1 MNTIGQN
8 MEQKKTQGRLVC
20 VGLGMTLGAHITP
33 ASLKQIESAD
43 VVFIGASTGIVEEWV
58 KSINPNTISLQPFY
72 QGRNSRKETYAQM
85 IEAILEPV
93 RLGKNVCGA
102 FYGHPGVFAL
112 APRKAIKQ
120 AREEGYDAYME
131 PGISAEACLYADLGL
146 DPGAT
151 GCQQFETNQF
161 MFYKRQVDTAS
172 LLILWQVGLAGDK
185 ESSNFSTTR
194 ESLQQLVDKLV
205 EYYPP
210 THRAIVY
217 EAKLL
222 AIDTI
227 RQEEIELRNL
237 PKAELNMNST
247 LVIPAYKRLIDLKL

>member
-1 MNTIGQN
+1 MKT
-8 MEQKKTQGRLVC
+8 KKNKLVC
-20 VGLGMTLGAHITP
+20 VGLGITLGAHITP
-33 ASLKQIESAD
+33 ASLKQIETAD
-43 VVFIGASTGIVEEWV
+43 VVFVGASSGIVEEWV

-72 QGRNSRKETYAQM
+72 QGRYSRKETYAQM
-85 IEAILEPV
+85 IEAILEQV

-120 AREEGYDAYME
+120 AKEEGYTTYME

-161 MFYKRQVDTAS
+161 MFYNRQVDTAS

-185 ESSNFSTTR
+185 DSKNFSTTK
-194 ESLQQLVDKLV
+194 ESLQQLVDKLIK
-205 EYYPP
+205 YYPASHQV
-210 THRAIVY
+210 TIY

-222 AIDTI
+222 AIDSV
-227 RQEEIELRNL
+227 RQEDIELRDL

-247 LVIPAYKRLIDLKL
+247 LVIPPYKRLIDLKR

>member
-1 MNTIGQN
+1 MDT
-8 MEQKKTQGRLVC
+8 KKNKLVC
-20 VGLGMTLGAHITP
+20 VGLGITLGAHITP
-33 ASLKQIESAD
+33 ASLKQIETAD
-43 VVFIGASTGIVEEWV
+43 IVFVGASSGIVEEWV

-72 QGRNSRKETYAQM
+72 QDRNSRKETYAQM
-85 IEAILEPV
+85 IEAILEQV

-161 MFYKRQVDTAS
+161 MFYNRQVDTAS
-172 LLILWQVGLAGDK
+172 LLVLWQVGLAGDK
-185 ESSNFSTTR
+185 DSKNFSTTK
-194 ESLQQLVDKLV
+194 EWLQQLVDKLV
-205 EYYPP
+205 EDYSVSHKV
-210 THRAIVY
+210 TIY

-222 AIDTI
+222 AIDSV
-227 RQEEIELRNL
+227 RRDEIELRDL

-247 LVIPAYKRLIDLKL
+247 LVIPPYKRLIDLKL

>member
-1 MNTIGQN
+1 MNN
-8 MEQKKTQGRLVC
+8 NSEQKQTNGSLAC
-20 VGLGMTLGAHITP
+20 VGLGMTLGSHITP
-33 ASLKQIESAD
+33 ASIKQIETAD
-43 VVFIGASTGIVEEWV
+43 VVFVGASSGIVEEWV
-58 KSINPNTISLQPFY
+58 KSINPNIISLQPYY
-72 QGRNSRKETYAQM
+72 QGKQSRKETYAEM
-85 IEAILEPV
+85 IEVMLEQV

-120 AREEGYDAYME
+120 ARAEGYKAYME

-161 MFYKRQVDTAS
+161 MFYNRQLDTAS

-185 ESSNFSTTR
+185 DSKNFSTTKS
-194 ESLQQLVDKLV
+194 SLQVLVDLLGQH
-205 EYYPP
+205 YPME
-210 THRAIVY
+210 HKVIIY

-222 AIDTI
+222 AIDSV
-227 RQEEIELRNL
+227 RKESVLLKDL
-237 PKAELNMNST
+237 PETKLSMNST
-247 LVIPAYKRLIDLKL
+247 LVIPPYKRLIDLKR

>member
-1 MNTIGQN
+1 MDDKNNQ
-8 MEQKKTQGRLVC
+8 LVC
-20 VGLGMTLGAHITP
+20 VGLGITLGGHITP
-33 ASLKQIESAD
+33 AALKQIEVAD
-43 VVFIGASTGIVEEWV
+43 IVFVGASSGIVEEWV
-58 KSINPNTISLQPFY
+58 RSINPNTISLQPY
-72 QGRNSRKETYAQM
+72 YVGRKSRKETYAEM
-85 IEAILEPV
+85 IAVILEQV

-120 AREEGYDAYME
+120 AREEGYTAYME

-161 MFYKRQVDTAS
+161 MFYNRQVDTAS